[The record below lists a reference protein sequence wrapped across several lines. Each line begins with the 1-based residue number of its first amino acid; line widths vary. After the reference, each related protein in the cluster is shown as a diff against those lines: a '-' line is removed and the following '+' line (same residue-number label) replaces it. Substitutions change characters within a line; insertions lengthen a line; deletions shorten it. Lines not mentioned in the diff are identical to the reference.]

1 MTIAIV
7 ILAITN
13 GIAII
18 GFKTIGIPKIKGS
31 LILNNEGINDN
42 LPKALYLDD
51 LAVKTITSANPKVAA
66 VPPNLTK
73 LAIN

>member
-1 MTIAIV
+1 MV
-7 ILAITN
+7 Q
-13 GIAII
+13 
-18 GFKTIGIPKIKGS
+18 

-73 LAIN
+73 LSNKLIIDNMCSSFSKSNCCSIFSR